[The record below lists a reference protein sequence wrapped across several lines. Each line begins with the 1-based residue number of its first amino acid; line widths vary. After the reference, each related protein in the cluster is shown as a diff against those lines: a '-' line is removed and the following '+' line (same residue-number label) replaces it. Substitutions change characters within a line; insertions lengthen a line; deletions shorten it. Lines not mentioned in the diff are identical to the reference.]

1 MRRDIPVA
9 FRTLFWNFLRA
20 DESVPLA
27 GRIAS
32 TVASLRFILG
42 GGSLLILWL
51 TLVLGWEPDR
61 ARNVNL
67 LFFLPSALVSTWL
80 RRKQGSVDFRQLL
93 PGALA
98 GCFGAWSMSLLR
110 QRLDPEVLRI
120 PFGILLLGAGMREVL
135 YRGK

>member
-1 MRRDIPVA
+1 MLESLPVSILVG
-9 FRTLFWNFLRA
+9 TVLGFLSA
-20 DESVPLA
+20 L
-27 GRIAS
+27 GI
-32 TVASLRFILG
+32 G

-93 PGALA
+93 PGVLA
-98 GCFGAWSMSLLR
+98 GCLGAWSMSLLR